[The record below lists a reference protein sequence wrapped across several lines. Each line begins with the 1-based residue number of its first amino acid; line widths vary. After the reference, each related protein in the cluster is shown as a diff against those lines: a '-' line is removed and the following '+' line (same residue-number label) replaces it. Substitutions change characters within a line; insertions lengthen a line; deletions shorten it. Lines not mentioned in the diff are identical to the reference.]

1 MFTWLPWNVILS
13 QRNLNLFSVN
23 VAMAGTGLYQ
33 LSRKIRFVPKP
44 SQQVSCWY
52 VEWRTWFTY
61 GSPLQ
66 ARLLLWW
73 EGCCSTIGSIDN
85 DSRQRITDW
94 EVCSLGVY
102 SWFFFLG
109 RQRITDGSCLFSCY
123 SEIMIR
129 SMLKSSAKKENA
141 WSNLLCIFLW
151 EQVMQVFICYYLSVI
166 ILLFSQSLIWDL
178 EIVCQADWS

>member
-1 MFTWLPWNVILS
+1 MLTWLPWNVILL

-44 SQQVSCWY
+44 SQQVSCCCWY

-61 GSPLQ
+61 RSPLQ

-73 EGCCSTIGSIDN
+73 EGCCSTTGSIDN

-102 SWFFFLG
+102 SWFFFSG
-109 RQRITDGSCLFSCY
+109 QAKNKRWVLFVFLLFWNHEQVNVKSFCQKRKPMKY
-123 SEIMIR
+123 SFVH
-129 SMLKSSAKKENA
+129 
-141 WSNLLCIFLW
+141 FLW
-151 EQVMQVFICYYLSVI
+151 EQAMQVHGLSVI
-166 ILLFSQSLIWDL
+166 LLSTQSLICEL
-178 EIVCQADWS
+178 